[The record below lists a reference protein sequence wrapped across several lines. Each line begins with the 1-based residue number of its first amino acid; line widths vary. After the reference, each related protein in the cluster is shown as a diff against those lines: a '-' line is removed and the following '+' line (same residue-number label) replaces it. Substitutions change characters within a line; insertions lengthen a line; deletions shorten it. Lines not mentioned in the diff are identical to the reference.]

1 MLRKLIHAGAIIALL
16 MGPAA
21 AQIALSPF
29 KTMEKPRK
37 TPEEIEKDKA
47 RDSAYSAAMQK
58 IPEKKVAD
66 PWGNIRDTS
75 PTPPK
80 NKPQQ

>member
-1 MLRKLIHAGAIIALL
+1 MLRKLIQAGAIIALL
-16 MGPAA
+16 TGPAV

-29 KTMEKPRK
+29 NERDKPKK

-47 RDSAYSAAMQK
+47 RDSAYRAAMQK

-80 NKPQQ
+80 TKQQQ

>member
-1 MLRKLIHAGAIIALL
+1 MLRKLIQAGAIIALL
-16 MGPAA
+16 TGPAA
-21 AQIALSPF
+21 AQVALSPF
-29 KTMEKPRK
+29 NAPDKPRK

-47 RDSAYSAAMQK
+47 RESAYSAAMQK

-66 PWGNIRDTS
+66 PWGNIRDAS

-80 NKPQQ
+80 SKQQQ